1 MSASGEA
8 EPGDSFAAFFGSE
21 LRRIRSEQRN
31 MTQEDLGNAIHYTG
45 AQVGMVELAKRTP
58 SRQFA
63 EECDRALQ
71 TDGYFAR
78 LWPFLNPVTLPSWFR
93 GYVELEAAAR
103 RIQTF
108 ECQNV
113 PGLLQTEGYAR
124 AVLSAGRPE
133 DIEERVAARIS
144 RQRILAEPTAP
155 LLWAVVDEA
164 VLHRPVG
171 GPDVMRE
178 QLKRLVDA
186 TTTRQIV
193 LQVLP
198 FRAGAHA
205 CMNGALSIVTP
216 AEGPDVV
223 YVEDAQAGRLFDRPD
238 QVEKYQL
245 RYDLVRAAALS
256 PDESVTMI
264 EALMEET

>member
-31 MTQEDLGNAIHYTG
+31 MTQEELGNAIHYTG

-103 RIQTF
+103 RIQTSSART
-108 ECQNV
+108 CQGSCRPRAMRV
-113 PGLLQTEGYAR
+113 P
-124 AVLSAGRPE
+124 
-133 DIEERVAARIS
+133 
-144 RQRILAEPTAP
+144 
-155 LLWAVVDEA
+155 
-164 VLHRPVG
+164 
-171 GPDVMRE
+171 
-178 QLKRLVDA
+178 
-186 TTTRQIV
+186 
-193 LQVLP
+193 
-198 FRAGAHA
+198 
-205 CMNGALSIVTP
+205 C
-216 AEGPDVV
+216 
-223 YVEDAQAGRLFDRPD
+223 
-238 QVEKYQL
+238 
-245 RYDLVRAAALS
+245 
-256 PDESVTMI
+256 
-264 EALMEET
+264 